1 MVHEPWFILAAKPDT
16 KDSSYVA
23 FFTLK
28 SLLSH
33 QDGGGFETDICM
45 AGNSIA
51 DYTGLICLPGYE
63 EEVIP
68 AFAAYIQQRLVWS
81 SFNVKSILETD
92 TRMSLLLRNFS
103 ADSFELSQLRI
114 QSVNEEEPDIYLAP
128 YVSLPDDWEQ
138 YLQNYVGVNT
148 RQKIRRFLRKVD
160 KSDEFYITHINADN
174 LESHIEILLKFW
186 ESRWKKQKGIPLS

>member
-1 MVHEPWFILAAKPDT
+1 
-16 KDSSYVA
+16 
-23 FFTLK
+23 
-28 SLLSH
+28 
-33 QDGGGFETDICM
+33 M

-68 AFAAYIQQRLVWS
+68 AFAAYIQQKLVWS

-92 TRMSLLLRNFS
+92 TRMSLFLTNFS

-148 RQKIRRFLRKVD
+148 RAIAL
-160 KSDEFYITHINADN
+160 H
-174 LESHIEILLKFW
+174 L
-186 ESRWKKQKGIPLS
+186 P